1 MPLFQ
6 LFAAIMLVTPA
17 YAQEEEGSLED
28 YLEES
33 EQPVESSEEDAPEE
47 ELPEEVQE
55 EAAEGESEPLP
66 ATEPVPDPEPEPEPD
81 LLENNVPDAP
91 VEMPTVPEPE
101 PSTARESDPEPV
113 LTPEVLSE
121 PEPEPVLTP
130 EVLSEPEPG
139 WQEPATVETAPTV
152 EEAEDLGL
160 IARLRPP
167 QLRPWQGFTTSLL
180 LEIGGMGTAFSVAWW
195 WSERGDGV
203 LFAEPLVWTLLVPS
217 LGALGA
223 TTGVWLQGGAW
234 GGRTSLG
241 SVMGVGASAIWLG
254 AGVAVGAIMAGQG
267 NEYAW
272 VAYVVGSALALIS
285 PAAGATVGGLWT
297 EKDRGRDLR
306 DLIGTPVLMPD
317 GQGGAQLGMA
327 LSGSFG

>member
-101 PSTARESDPEPV
+101 PSTARESD
-113 LTPEVLSE
+113 
-121 PEPEPVLTP
+121 PEPVLTP